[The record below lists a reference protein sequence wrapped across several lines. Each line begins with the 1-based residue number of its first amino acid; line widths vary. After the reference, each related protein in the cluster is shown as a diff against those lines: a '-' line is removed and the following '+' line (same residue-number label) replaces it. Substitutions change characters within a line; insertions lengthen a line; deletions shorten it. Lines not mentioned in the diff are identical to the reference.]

1 MELIF
6 NDLSIHGQFHDM
18 ETFRAA
24 ITRVMYLRQIAHQFG
39 RELYCHRNV
48 ANAQVTSTSTM
59 QQVVQRTL
67 NRDQT
72 RSLMQWLS
80 HHGPFWEDVR
90 QHGGNDWL
98 EYNGIIVTDTAV
110 GEAAYCLFYEIPR
123 GLVSMDPSCW
133 LTSPLSVDWRENGNA
148 KSVDVCNYWD
158 ANKLEAALVTAPVT
172 LKSWKDLETVAQ
184 NRYPALTFSSDS
196 FEPLNGHPFGKSAA
210 EHLLSRLE
218 ILHRLKNCFDQQGRR
233 TPEGHEI
240 YTNYFTG
247 NNAWFSDSS
256 DTEKEEFK
264 EALTFSNPKAP
275 RGILFCTWHGK
286 VNYRPPLRIHFSWP
300 IQANKPLYVVYVGP
314 KITRR

>member
-6 NDLSIHGQFHDM
+6 NDLSIHGQFRDLM
-18 ETFRAA
+18 TFRVA
-24 ITRVMYLRQIAHQFG
+24 IKRVMYLRQIAHQFG

-48 ANAQVTSTSTM
+48 ANAQVTPTSTM

-72 RSLMQWLS
+72 RSLMQWLN

-90 QHGGNDWL
+90 QHGGDDWL
-98 EYNGIIVTDTAV
+98 EYNGTIVTDTAV
-110 GEAAYCLFYEIPR
+110 GEAAYCLFYGVPR
-123 GLVSMDPSCW
+123 DLVSMDPSCW
-133 LTSPLSVDWRENGNA
+133 LTSPLSVDWHENGNA
-148 KSVDVCNYWD
+148 KSVDVRNYWD
-158 ANKLEAALVTAPVT
+158 ASKLEAALVTAPVP
-172 LKSWKDLETVAQ
+172 LKSWKDLEAVAQ

-210 EHLLSRLE
+210 EHLLSRLDV
-218 ILHRLKNCFDQQGRR
+218 LHTLKNCFDQHGKR
-233 TPEGHEI
+233 TPEGHKI
-240 YTNYFTG
+240 YTNYFMG
-247 NNAWFSDSS
+247 DKAWFSDSS

-264 EALTFSNPKAP
+264 KALTFPNPEAP
-275 RGILFCTWHGK
+275 REILFCTWHGK

>member
-48 ANAQVTSTSTM
+48 ANAQVTPTSTM

-72 RSLMQWLS
+72 RSLVQWLN

-90 QHGGNDWL
+90 QHGVNDWL
-98 EYNGIIVTDTAV
+98 EYNGNIVTDTAV
-110 GEAAYCLFYEIPR
+110 GEAAYCLFHGVPR
-123 GLVSMDPSCW
+123 DLVSMDPSCW
-133 LTSPLSVDWRENGNA
+133 LTSPLSVDWRE
-148 KSVDVCNYWD
+148 
-158 ANKLEAALVTAPVT
+158 
-172 LKSWKDLETVAQ
+172 
-184 NRYPALTFSSDS
+184 
-196 FEPLNGHPFGKSAA
+196 AA
-210 EHLLSRLE
+210 EHLLSRLD
-218 ILHRLKNCFDQQGRR
+218 ILHRLRNCFDQHGKR
-233 TPEGHEI
+233 TQEGHKI
-240 YTNYFTG
+240 YIDYFTG
-247 NNAWFSDSS
+247 ARAWFSDSA

-264 EALTFSNPKAP
+264 EALTFSHPETP
-275 RGILFCTWHGK
+275 REFLFCTWHGK

-300 IQANKPLYVVYVGP
+300 IQANEPLYVVYVGP